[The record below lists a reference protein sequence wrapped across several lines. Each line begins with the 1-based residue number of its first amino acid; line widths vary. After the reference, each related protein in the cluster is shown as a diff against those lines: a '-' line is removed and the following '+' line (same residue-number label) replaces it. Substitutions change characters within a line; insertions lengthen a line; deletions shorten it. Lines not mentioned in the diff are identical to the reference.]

1 MKNFESEGCG
11 SLGMANNTY
20 KHNIIAF
27 RIKQGLISLLPSELE
42 YNVVNEYKIA
52 KPHSKN
58 FVEPDISF
66 WQDIKFVGEEIEPSN
81 VLCMIELVHNSD
93 NERYTKK
100 VIEKAFLYADSL
112 QEAFMYNYEK
122 RVWYRFRRN
131 NGCEMEVCEDWSEV
145 FKLHLN
151 DTLEGTQSRP
161 NLGCAHYEYVYDP
174 IEVGALDSV
183 CEILLGELKKISSN
197 PMTVQKAKKM
207 IDPNGS
213 DLTVTPSITVF
224 ENVSFEGGVS
234 QLNTPLMVVDIIDQE
249 EDKVEFCV
257 QVTKSMKYHES
268 IEEGFVYNLQTH
280 NWIRFSRDSD
290 PSFLV
295 MEDDN
300 CWCRTFRVHL
310 GKYLR
315 RWRES

>member
-1 MKNFESEGCG
+1 
-11 SLGMANNTY
+11 
-20 KHNIIAF
+20 
-27 RIKQGLISLLPSELE
+27 
-42 YNVVNEYKIA
+42 
-52 KPHSKN
+52 
-58 FVEPDISF
+58 
-66 WQDIKFVGEEIEPSN
+66 
-81 VLCMIELVHNSD
+81 MIELVHNSD

-174 IEVGALDSV
+174 FEVGALDSV

-224 ENVSFEGGVS
+224 DNVSFEGGVS
-234 QLNTPLMVVDIIDQE
+234 QLNAPLMVVDIIDQE

-257 QVTKSMKYHES
+257 PVTKSMKYYES